1 MRFRKTSI
9 ATCIIAA
16 VAWTSCQSGSRAP
29 VTEPATTAAD
39 GASEWVW
46 LFDGSSLDKWR
57 GYRMD
62 HIPEAWTVQDSTI
75 YCAGRDAGDLMTK
88 GQWQNFDLR
97 LEWKI
102 SEEGNSGIMY
112 RVMEIY
118 DFSYLTGPE
127 FQVLDDAAYPDADPK
142 GLSGAVYDVYAPIE
156 DATRPAGEWNDT
168 RILVDST
175 HVEHW
180 LNGVKIV
187 EYELFSDDWD
197 QRIAE
202 SKWAGNTDFG
212 RMIRGHIALQDH
224 SDEVWYRNI
233 RIKALPDTR

>member
-1 MRFRKTSI
+1 MKSLMSAATVYAIMGLAMTS
-9 ATCIIAA
+9 
-16 VAWTSCQSGSRAP
+16 TSCQSGSGP
-29 VTEPATTAAD
+29 QAA
-39 GASEWVW
+39 AVPESEWEW
-46 LFDGSSLDKWR
+46 LFDGASLDKWR

-62 HIPEAWTVQDSTI
+62 HVPEAWSIRDSTI
-75 YCAGRDAGDLMTK
+75 YCRGLDAGDLMTK

-102 SEEGNSGIMY
+102 SEAGNSGIMY

-118 DFSYLTGPE
+118 DYPYLTGPE
-127 FQVLDDAAYPDADPK
+127 FQVLDDAAHPDASNGPTRMA
-142 GLSGAVYDVYAPIE
+142 GAVYDVYPPSQ

-187 EYELFSDDWD
+187 EYELFGDDWD
-197 QRIAE
+197 RRIAE
-202 SKWAGNTDFG
+202 SKWAGNPDFG

-224 SDEVWYRNI
+224 SDEVWYRNV
-233 RIKALPDTR
+233 RIKALSDTR